1 MPKTKKPVK
10 VAKSTTVED
19 VKPTVA
25 PVPTQDET
33 QFKVDTV
40 VAKKTMLKKSEI
52 FENGWPKDTPSPA
65 QIEQNRMK
73 YRKAVSRK
81 GAF

>member
-10 VAKSTTVED
+10 VAKSQEVKD

-25 PVPTQDET
+25 PVPNQDET
-33 QFKVDTV
+33 QFKVETV
-40 VAKKTMLKKSEI
+40 VAKKKPLKKSEI
-52 FENGWPKDTPSPA
+52 FENGWPKETPSPA
-65 QIEQNRMK
+65 EIEKNRMK
-73 YRKAVSRK
+73 YRKAVSRQ